1 VKVPLRGLYAI
12 TDSSLIAP
20 GRLLE
25 AVSCAI
31 TGGATVIQYRDK
43 GLDGP
48 RRESDARDLLVLCR
62 SHGVPLIINDDV
74 ALAQSVGADGVHL
87 GRDDIPLA
95 EARHILGGAAV
106 IGVSCYNNFELAVT
120 AQAEGADYIAFGRF
134 FASQTKP
141 GAVQASMDLIRRA
154 KVTLAIPVAAIGG
167 ITPDNGAVLVEAGV
181 DMLAVVGGLFG
192 QPDPRRAARRY
203 TQLFEQ
209 EGNMQ

>member
-1 VKVPLRGLYAI
+1 MKKPLRGLYAI

-20 GRLLE
+20 GRLLDV
-25 AVSCAI
+25 VSRAI
-31 TGGATVIQYRDK
+31 TGGAAVIQYRDK

-48 RRESDARDLLVLCR
+48 RRERDARDLLALCR

-87 GRDDIPLA
+87 GCDDTPLT
-95 EARHILGGAAV
+95 EARRILGAATV

-141 GAVQASMDLIRRA
+141 SAVQASIDLIRRA
-154 KVTLAIPVAAIGG
+154 KATLAIPVVAIGG

-181 DMLAVVGGLFG
+181 DMLAVVGGVFG
-192 QPDPRRAARRY
+192 RPDPAHAARRY

-209 EGNMQ
+209 EGNT